1 MPRPSQGGPEL
12 SLGGSDGLD
21 TSTDRVLVLVAKRPK
36 LPLTAPSRSTRPLRA
51 HTPRILG
58 MASPERRLVNSL
70 WDLRDDAYDHPERWN
85 GVTAEAVFQR
95 LAEVVEEAGERGEPI
110 DWSRDVAARMIAWR
124 TADDQG

>member
-1 MPRPSQGGPEL
+1 
-12 SLGGSDGLD
+12 
-21 TSTDRVLVLVAKRPK
+21 
-36 LPLTAPSRSTRPLRA
+36 
-51 HTPRILG
+51 

-95 LAEVVEEAGERGEPI
+95 LAEGVEEAGERGEPI